1 MGVTDTD
8 SSSLMTCQDW
18 LFPPVSSQSFS
29 VWIFLIDQ
37 QQTCIANMLKSVTQ
51 KVCVVHSNAF
61 GLTKIE
67 VAFRYQSN
75 PSFKAILPHSVRIL
89 T

>member
-1 MGVTDTD
+1 
-8 SSSLMTCQDW
+8 
-18 LFPPVSSQSFS
+18 
-29 VWIFLIDQ
+29 
-37 QQTCIANMLKSVTQ
+37 MLKSVTQ